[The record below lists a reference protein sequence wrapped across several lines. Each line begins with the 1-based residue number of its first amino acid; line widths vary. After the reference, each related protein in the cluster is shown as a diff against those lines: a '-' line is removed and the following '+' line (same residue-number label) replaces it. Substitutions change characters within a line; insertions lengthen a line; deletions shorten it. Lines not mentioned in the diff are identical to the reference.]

1 MFKFVEDNVNGV
13 GTKRKLSAG
22 PCDTCKRRHK
32 RCSHNDTGRTTS
44 SPESPKDRPL
54 PSISEALAG
63 GPGSIPR
70 SISQDDFSQHRDAQT
85 FTRQQQQQQQQP
97 PQGDDAHIRFVAD
110 LSPESAFIINAK
122 RPVGERNISKHG
134 VGLWLGQEHDTS
146 PREPPP
152 EEDTH
157 VTVVPADVL
166 DGTAGQPLLLTT
178 LRPALRRE
186 CMTTLP
192 PEREVAVLT
201 DLYYEKIDPIFP
213 ILSQEP
219 WEKHN
224 TMETIV
230 LKQCICLIASLD
242 PTMCPHLRLPHTH
255 RVLPQDEFRAR
266 IAVAVKQ
273 ALDLGFITDEIV
285 LMQVCTLMS
294 MYVEKQGFGELS
306 TYYCAQAILHEQTLG
321 FHVGWPDGRAGGERS
336 RRLFWC
342 VWVLDRLN
350 AATNGRPTV
359 IHRSDMD
366 RKVIDSVEDQPAPF
380 KLLIRIAQFLEHTI
394 SLYRPGTMMQDQSGK
409 VDDTFEDLVEASGA
423 QNLPNGLLASL
434 ELFYLSVVIIRG
446 RSAGHRPSSELQW
459 FCATRIVAVASGE
472 FKSSLVFWPILP
484 YSVTV
489 AASVAYRSLRN
500 SPMPY
505 NRRRAYKLFQDSC
518 EVLEDLSRMFLS
530 ARAMARLAM
539 DTMQEVER
547 VAAERTRRDSIRL
560 MEGTATPTT
569 EENTLPNNHNSHGSE
584 SMGQTQ
590 QQQHQLTGL
599 PPQQQM
605 APGVAPHMTPSLPGS
620 SDQLDANFFSGFD
633 GEAGIFGN
641 FDPNFDLGRIDAIFS
656 ANLDPSAPPFMDRW
670 AWSGTVYME

>member
-1 MFKFVEDNVNGV
+1 MFKFVQDNVNGV
-13 GTKRKLSAG
+13 GTKRKLGAG

-32 RCSHNDTGRTTS
+32 RCSHNEAHRMSS
-44 SPESPKDRPL
+44 SPESPSDRPL
-54 PSISEALAG
+54 PSISETSAE
-63 GPGSIPR
+63 GPGLISR
-70 SISQDDFSQHRDAQT
+70 TISQENFSQHRDTQPFARQT
-85 FTRQQQQQQQQP
+85 QP
-97 PQGDDAHIRFVAD
+97 PTNDAHVRFVAD

-122 RPVGERNISKHG
+122 HPLGDGNISKHG
-134 VGLWLGQEHDTS
+134 VGLWLGQEHEARPS
-146 PREPPP
+146 ELAP
-152 EEDTH
+152 EDETR
-157 VTVVPADVL
+157 VTVVPAEVL
-166 DGTAGQPLLLTT
+166 DGSAGQLLLLST

-186 CMTTLP
+186 CMATLP
-192 PEREVAVLT
+192 ADCQVAVLM

-213 ILSQEP
+213 LLSQEP
-219 WEKHN
+219 WEKHG
-224 TMETIV
+224 TMETIA
-230 LKQCICLIASLD
+230 LKQCICLVASLD
-242 PTMCPHLRLPHTH
+242 PIMAPHLRLPHTDQ
-255 RVLPQDEFRAR
+255 VLPQQEFRAR
-266 IAVAVKQ
+266 IAAAVKQ

-321 FHVGWPDGRAGGERS
+321 FHVGWPDGKAGGERS

-342 VWVLDRLN
+342 IWVLDRLN

-366 RKVIDSVEDQPAPF
+366 RKVIESVEDQPPPF
-380 KLLIRIAQFLEHTI
+380 KLLIRIAQFLDHTI
-394 SLYRPGTMMQDQSGK
+394 SLYRPGTMLQDQSGK
-409 VDDTFEDLVEASGA
+409 VDDTFEGLVEASGA
-423 QNLPNGLLASL
+423 QNLGNGMLASL

-472 FKSSLVFWPILP
+472 FKSCLVFWPVLP

-489 AASVAYRSLRN
+489 AASAAYRSLRN

-505 NRRRAYKLFQDSC
+505 TRRRAYKLFQDSC
-518 EVLEDLSRMFLS
+518 EVLEDLSKAFFS

-547 VAAERTRRDSIRL
+547 VAAERTRRASIRI
-560 MEGTATPTT
+560 MDGAGTPTI
-569 EENTLPNNHNSHGSE
+569 EENTISHTQHSQTSE
-584 SMGQTQ
+584 TMDQA
-590 QQQHQLTGL
+590 QQQHQHQLPGL
-599 PPQQQM
+599 PSQPLGPDAASHM
-605 APGVAPHMTPSLPGS
+605 PPGLAGPSH
-620 SDQLDANFFSGFD
+620 QLDANFFGGFD

-656 ANLDPSAPPFMDRW
+656 ANLDPSAPPFMERW
-670 AWSGTVYME
+670 A